1 MYTNIPENSSIYFIN
16 VFDAKS
22 IWLEELLKNVSV
34 EKLIE
39 DFSESFTVKIPEI
52 LKFESLL
59 EYFSRQLSL
68 KNLLLEFF
76 KPENIMCLYELPKPL
91 INFEFLVLSL
101 KAELLSRKIVI
112 CHYKLVDSLRQL
124 LRKKEIKS
132 VKKAL
137 LEAKKSS
144 IISEIEY
151 NALVNFVEL
160 RNKVLHYGY
169 LSCYDKENVEKL
181 KQELEKVQKFIRWVI
196 NEVKVDDLEDFVEC
210 LQEPLRLS

>member
-1 MYTNIPENSSIYFIN
+1 MSENYSIYFIN

-22 IWLEELLKNVSV
+22 SWLEELLNNVSV
-34 EKLIE
+34 KKLLEKI
-39 DFSESFTVKIPEI
+39 SRSFTVKIPEI

-91 INFEFLVLSL
+91 IIFEFLVLSL
-101 KAELLSRKIVI
+101 KAELLSRKIII

-151 NALVNFVEL
+151 DTLINFVEL

-169 LSCYDKENVEKL
+169 LSCSDEENVEKL

-210 LQEPLRLS
+210 LQEPLHLS

>member
-1 MYTNIPENSSIYFIN
+1 MYTDMPENSPIYFIN

-22 IWLEELLKNVSV
+22 IWLEELLNNVSV
-34 EKLIE
+34 EKLLEKI
-39 DFSESFTVKIPEI
+39 SRSFTVKIPEI

-76 KPENIMCLYELPKPL
+76 KPENIMYLHELPKPL
-91 INFEFLVLSL
+91 INFELLVVSL
-101 KAELLSRKIVI
+101 KAELLSRKIVV

-132 VKKAL
+132 VKEAL
-137 LEAKKSS
+137 SEAKMRG

-151 NALVNFVEL
+151 NALVKFVEL

-169 LSCYDKENVEKL
+169 LSCSDEENVEKL
-181 KQELEKVQKFIRWVI
+181 KQELKKSRSSLDGSSI
-196 NEVKVDDLEDFVEC
+196 K
-210 LQEPLRLS
+210 

>member
-1 MYTNIPENSSIYFIN
+1 MPENYSIYFIN
-16 VFDAKS
+16 VFDAKN
-22 IWLEELLKNVSV
+22 IWFEKLLNNVSV
-34 EKLIE
+34 EKLGE
-39 DFSESFTVKIPEI
+39 DFSCSLTVKIPGI
-52 LKFESLL
+52 LKFESLV

-76 KPENIMCLYELPKPL
+76 KLENIMYLHELPKPL
-91 INFEFLVLSL
+91 INFEFLALSL
-101 KAELLSRKIVI
+101 KAELLSRKIII

-132 VKKAL
+132 VKEAL
-137 LEAKKSS
+137 SEAKMRG

-151 NALVNFVEL
+151 NTLVNFVEL

-169 LSCYDKENVEKL
+169 LSCSYEENVEKL

-196 NEVKVDDLEDFVEC
+196 NEVKANDLEDFVEC

>member
-1 MYTNIPENSSIYFIN
+1 MPENYSIYFIN
-16 VFDAKS
+16 VFDAKN
-22 IWLEELLKNVSV
+22 IWFEKLLNNVSV
-34 EKLIE
+34 EKLGE
-39 DFSESFTVKIPEI
+39 DFSCSLTVKIPGI
-52 LKFESLL
+52 LKFESLV

-68 KNLLLEFF
+68 KNLLFEFF
-76 KPENIMCLYELPKPL
+76 KLENIMCLYELPKPL
-91 INFEFLVLSL
+91 INFELLVLSI
-101 KAELLSRKIVI
+101 KAELLSRKIII

-132 VKKAL
+132 VKKTL

-151 NALVNFVEL
+151 DTLINFVEL
-160 RNKVLHYGY
+160 RNKVLHHGY
-169 LSCYDKENVEKL
+169 LSCSDEENVEKL

>member
-22 IWLEELLKNVSV
+22 IWLEELLNNVSV
-34 EKLIE
+34 EKLLEKI
-39 DFSESFTVKIPEI
+39 SRSFTVKIPEI

-76 KPENIMCLYELPKPL
+76 KPENIMYLHELPKPL
-91 INFEFLVLSL
+91 INFELLVVSL
-101 KAELLSRKIVI
+101 KAELLSRKIVV

-132 VKKAL
+132 VKEAL
-137 LEAKKSS
+137 SEAKMRG

-151 NALVNFVEL
+151 NALVKFVEL

-169 LSCYDKENVEKL
+169 LSCSDEENVEKL
-181 KQELEKVQKFIRWVI
+181 KQELKKSRSSLDGSSI
-196 NEVKVDDLEDFVEC
+196 K
-210 LQEPLRLS
+210 